1 MIIQPNDHNFG
12 VKGGPSLTNYW
23 SDVSPLQEKLEHLF
37 RSFKARSLKA
47 REKQALRHQS
57 DFTLYTMAPD
67 STPAKGGLS
76 LYAHLLGP
84 SSSTSGTISGAP
96 VTYKQPS
103 EALPEQDDAVKK
115 QQALAGT

>member
-1 MIIQPNDHNFG
+1 MIGQTFSAARNP
-12 VKGGPSLTNYW
+12 KSKTSLCEA
-23 SDVSPLQEKLEHLF
+23 LKLE
-37 RSFKARSLKA
+37 A
-47 REKQALRHQS
+47 REKPRSHTYRS
-57 DFTLYTMAPD
+57 DFTLPTMAPD

-84 SSSTSGTISGAP
+84 SSATSSTISGAP

-103 EALPEQDDAVKK
+103 EAQPEQDDTVKK